1 MEWCLVVFC
10 IGLVMVAEA
19 LNTSIEFLTDLV
31 SPEWNDKAGQVK
43 DLAAAGVLLSAITAI
58 IIGIFVF
65 LPKMYLAIT
74 S

>member
-1 MEWCLVVFC
+1 
-10 IGLVMVAEA
+10 MVAEA